1 MESGNGTQCVT
12 SGTHRE
18 QLRGGATDSGA
29 VPTSSRGDSPSSL
42 PLNDVTGRVNQER
55 GDVIVHV
62 PLTTLCDRGQQ
73 YSIHTHILYSKREKA
88 SLFTTFY
95 FRCC

>member
-42 PLNDVTGRVNQER
+42 PLNDVAGRVNQER

-62 PLTTLCDRGQQ
+62 PLTTPSRLGLPHYIVDDITCSRV
-73 YSIHTHILYSKREKA
+73 A
-88 SLFTTFY
+88 SGNANQL
-95 FRCC
+95 